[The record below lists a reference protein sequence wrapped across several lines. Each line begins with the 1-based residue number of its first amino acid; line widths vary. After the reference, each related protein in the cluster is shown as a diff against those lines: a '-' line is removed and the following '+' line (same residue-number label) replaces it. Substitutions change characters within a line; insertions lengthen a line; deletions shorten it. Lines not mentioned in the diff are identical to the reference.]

1 MTNSLPCLTVSGAK
15 WWWVALGQLLGV
27 FCIGYSTRPSSKTTL
42 LYGWVMFF
50 LLDSTCWHLRMWM
63 IQLNVLSSL
72 SLITALKLDILH
84 MKITGYCE
92 LCSEGWFTDQHNR
105 QLLLASSDDFIP
117 CCCFSNRTKL
127 YPGWVSD
134 PSHRFFFFNPLLYTC
149 PRFVFFWLFWI
160 LKSMRVRNSLAPS
173 VLHQM
178 LEVTFLLYPLMS
190 LGQTSAYQATF
201 ADSFVS
207 RSVKPG
213 ENTT

>member
-1 MTNSLPCLTVSGAK
+1 MTNSLLCLTVSGAK
-15 WWWVALGQLLGV
+15 WWGVALGQLLGV
-27 FCIGYSTRPSSKTTL
+27 FCIGYSTRPSSKTML

-117 CCCFSNRTKL
+117 CCCFSNRKKL

-134 PSHRFFFFNPLLYTC
+134 PSHRYFFFILYFTLVHDS
-149 PRFVFFWLFWI
+149 VFFGCFES
-160 LKSMRVRNSLAPS
+160 LKAW
-173 VLHQM
+173 
-178 LEVTFLLYPLMS
+178 E
-190 LGQTSAYQATF
+190 
-201 ADSFVS
+201 
-207 RSVKPG
+207 
-213 ENTT
+213 